1 MTELNF
7 MSYLCV
13 SGLLIYAFYGLKHSK
28 EGIKDQMTKNEEGG
42 NEQKISN

>member
-1 MTELNF
+1 

-13 SGLLIYAFYGLKHSK
+13 SGLLIYVFYGLKHSI
-28 EGIKDQMTKNEEGG
+28 EGIKDQMNKNEEGG